1 MAKYSVKFNTKTEVR
16 LFYKIDFQVLQELN
30 DIIHPTLKGV
40 ENPTFAQKLADKLW
54 RDMFQTPEEK
64 AYRDECKKEREALLN
79 PLGQKTM
86 DYMEEDFQLYDP
98 MEDFDS
104 L

>member
-1 MAKYSVKFNTKTEVR
+1 MEKYSVTFSPLTEVR
-16 LFYKIDFQVLQELN
+16 VFYKTDNQVLQELN

-54 RDMFQTPEEK
+54 RDMFLSPEEK
-64 AYRDECKKEREALLN
+64 AYRDECKKERDALLYYE
-79 PLGQKTM
+79 PG
-86 DYMEEDFQLYDP
+86 P
-98 MEDFDS
+98 MEDFNW

>member
-16 LFYKIDFQVLQELN
+16 LFYKPDLYVLQELN

-64 AYRDECKKEREALLN
+64 VYRDECKKEREALLD
-79 PLGQKTM
+79 PLGHETL
-86 DYMEEDFQLYDP
+86 DYVKEFQMYDP
-98 MEDFDS
+98 MEDFNT

>member
-1 MAKYSVKFNTKTEVR
+1 MEKYSVTFSPVTEVR
-16 LFYKIDFQVLQELN
+16 VFYKTDNQVLQELN

-54 RDMFQTPEEK
+54 RDMFLSPEEK
-64 AYRDECKKEREALLN
+64 AYRDECKKERDALL
-79 PLGQKTM
+79 
-86 DYMEEDFQLYDP
+86 DYESGP
-98 MEDFDS
+98 MEDFNW